1 MMRQSWAKRV
11 EEVIQLYG
19 DEDMDREWLD
29 APLTDEEE
37 WEWRSSMN
45 ENLVVGYIIGGG
57 LKEGFRVRLTVSADT
72 VQEGS
77 FVVCDSG
84 PWRFFGLVTDL
95 QLGAT
100 DPRFADEKS
109 ERMQPAMQQALL
121 GKTLYTTLEMYPTLM
136 LERGPDP
143 AVDPTAF
150 LDWQDKIVGGELE
163 RPSPRPVRTVPA
175 HHALVRLADEGDVA
189 EIFPGSF
196 IIGTTT
202 TEPHHPIGLDLT
214 KLVKRSSGIFGAT
227 GTGKSFLTRMVLAG
241 VMKEQVAAA
250 LVFDMHNEYAFDD
263 ADTDRGARVWGLKS
277 IFGANVQV
285 AALGKGALVRGHTP
299 DFTLELALNDFQTGD
314 INLLAEALNLTD
326 TAAVTLNALERS
338 FERNWFAQ
346 FMKLEPGATETYTT
360 ESGKTV
366 TEPAANSVAAW
377 ARNNNVHE
385 KAAEA
390 LHRKLSL
397 IYDRPY
403 VVETPA
409 SDAVSAIVDKLE
421 NGRHV
426 ILSFGEFDDDLDYLL
441 VSNILTRRIRQHWV
455 KRTEEHKT
463 LGSAPPTALMIAIE
477 EAHKL
482 LNPHLAGQTAFG
494 IIARE
499 LRKYFVTLLVVDQ
512 RPSGI
517 DDEVMS
523 QLGTRITG
531 WLGDEDDIR
540 AVLTGLAGRDQ
551 LRGMLA
557 RLQEKEEVLLLGW
570 GVKMPIPVRSRR
582 YDQAFYDEMRGRK
595 AAPAPASSL
604 DDINADLYG

>member
-1 MMRQSWAKRV
+1 V
-11 EEVIQLYG
+11 N
-19 DEDMDREWLD
+19 
-29 APLTDEEE
+29 
-37 WEWRSSMN
+37 SSI
-45 ENLVVGYIIGGG
+45 GYIIGGG
-57 LKEGFRVRLTVSADT
+57 LKEGFRVRLTVPADS

-84 PWRFFGLVTDL
+84 RYRYFGLVTDL

-100 DPRFADEKS
+100 DPRFADEKT
-109 ERMQPAMQQALL
+109 ERLNAAISQALL
-121 GKTLYTTLEMYPTLM
+121 GKTLFTTLNIYPTLLM
-136 LERGPDP
+136 DRGPD
-143 AVDPTAF
+143 DPVES
-150 LDWQDKIVGGELE
+150 LDWQERVKQGLE
-163 RPSPRPVRTVPA
+163 SPGPKPVKTVPA
-175 HHALVRLADEGDVA
+175 HHAAVRLADEADVA
-189 EIFPGSF
+189 QIFGEEGPGMFVVGQTIEQGYPVRLNLNRF
-196 IIGTTT
+196 I
-202 TEPHHPIGLDLT
+202 
-214 KLVKRSSGIFGAT
+214 KRSSGIFGAT

-241 VMKEQVAAA
+241 LMREDVAAA

-263 ADTDRGARVWGLKS
+263 LDADKSERVLGLKS
-277 IFGANVQV
+277 LFGSKVQV
-285 AALGKGALVRGHTP
+285 AALGKGALVRGNSP
-299 DFTLELALNDFQTGD
+299 DFTLEIGLRDFQ
-314 INLLAEALNLTD
+314 INDMRLLASALDLTD
-326 TAAVTLNALERS
+326 TAEVTLNALGRD
-338 FERNWFAQ
+338 FGDNWFSD
-346 FMKLEPGATETYTT
+346 FMRLEPGAVEIDPET
-360 ESGKTV
+360 GKTI
-366 TEPAANSVAAW
+366 PAANSVAAW
-377 ARNNNVHE
+377 ARNSNVHE

-390 LHRKLSL
+390 LHRRLQR

-403 VVETPA
+403 VVEKPA
-409 SDAVSAIVDKLE
+409 SDAVTAIVDKLE

-426 ILSFGEFDDDLDYLL
+426 ILSFGEYDTELDYLL

-455 KRTEEHKT
+455 DRTEKHKT
-463 LGSAPPTALMIAIE
+463 HGETAPRPLLIAIE

-482 LNPHLAGQTAFG
+482 LNPQLASQTAFG
-494 IIARE
+494 TIARE

-582 YDQAFYDEMRGRK
+582 YDKLFWDEMKGR
-595 AAPAPASSL
+595 SVERTL
-604 DDINADLYG
+604 VDINDDLFG

>member
-1 MMRQSWAKRV
+1 
-11 EEVIQLYG
+11 
-19 DEDMDREWLD
+19 MDKN
-29 APLTDEEE
+29 
-37 WEWRSSMN
+37 N
-45 ENLVVGYIIGGG
+45 EPIGYIVGGG
-57 LKEGFRVRLTVSADT
+57 LKEGFRIRLTVAADR

-77 FVVCDSG
+77 FVVCENG
-84 PWRFFGLVTDL
+84 RFHYYGLITDL
-95 QLGAT
+95 QLGST

-109 ERMQPAMQQALL
+109 NRLQPAIQQALL
-121 GKTLYTTLEMYPTLM
+121 GKTLYTTLMMYPTLLM
-136 LERGPDP
+136 DIGPEFGTPERTAWEDRIAEGKENPGP
-143 AVDPTAF
+143 
-150 LDWQDKIVGGELE
+150 K
-163 RPSPRPVRTVPA
+163 PVKTVPA
-175 HHALVRLADEGDVA
+175 HHAEVRQASEADVAQIFGEAGDGMFVVGHTIEQGYAVRL
-189 EIFPGSF
+189 
-196 IIGTTT
+196 
-202 TEPHHPIGLDLT
+202 DLN
-214 KLVKRSSGIFGAT
+214 KFVKRSSGIFGAT

-241 VMKEQVAAA
+241 LMRENVAAA

-263 ADTDRGARVWGLKS
+263 TDTDRMVTVRGLRGL
-277 IFGANVQV
+277 FGSKVQV
-285 AALGKGALVRGHTP
+285 AALGKGAMVRGKSP
-299 DFTLELALNDFQTGD
+299 DFTLEIALKDFQTKD
-314 INLLAEALNLTD
+314 IELLSQALNLTD
-326 TAAVTLNALERS
+326 TSSVTLNALFRAFGDS
-338 FERNWFAQ
+338 WFAEL
-346 FMKLEPGATETYTT
+346 MKLEPGAVVTDP

-366 TEPAANSVAAW
+366 PADNSVAAW
-377 ARNNNVHE
+377 SRQNNVHE

-390 LHRKLSL
+390 LHRKLAV

-403 VVETPA
+403 VVERP
-409 SDAVSAIVDKLE
+409 SHDFVSEIVDKLE

-426 ILSFGEFDDDLDYLL
+426 ILSFGEYDNDLDYLL

-455 KRTEEHKT
+455 KRTEKYKT
-463 LGSAPPTALMIAIE
+463 QGGSKPRPLLIAIE

-482 LNPHLAGQTAFG
+482 LNPQLSGQTAFG

-582 YDQAFYDEMRGRK
+582 YDETFYADMK
-595 AAPAPASSL
+595 AGKSSAQSSL
-604 DDINADLYG
+604 AEVDDDEFNDVFFG